1 MQRMGH
7 LVNKRIV
14 VGITGGI
21 AAYKAAELVRRLK
34 EAGAEVRVVM
44 TPAATKFITPLT
56 LQALSGRPVHVHLLD
71 ASEESA
77 MGHIALARWA
87 DAVVVAPAT
96 ADFMA
101 KLAHGRADDLLS
113 TLCLASRAPLLLA
126 PAMNV
131 VMWEHPATQANA
143 RLLRERGLRLLG
155 PAEGGQACGETGPG
169 RMVEPPLI
177 AETVAG
183 LFVSGVL
190 QGKTVL
196 VTAGPTRE
204 ALDPVRYISNRS
216 SGKMGYA
223 VAEAAMEAGARVL
236 LVSGPTALTPP
247 PPRVECV
254 TVESAAEMHEAV
266 LARLAAVDI
275 FIGAAAVA
283 DYTSAAAPQK
293 IKKNDARLAL
303 ELTRTVDIVATVAAH
318 TPRPYT
324 VAFAAET
331 ENLLANAQHKLA
343 AKNLDLVAANWVGR
357 PGLGFDG
364 DDNALTVLWRGGQ
377 VEWPAASKRALARQ
391 LISLIAERYNAHHSS

>member
-34 EAGAEVRVVM
+34 DAGAEVRVVM
-44 TPAATKFITPLT
+44 TPAATEFITPLT

-126 PAMNV
+126 PAMNT

-155 PAEGGQACGETGPG
+155 PAEGEQACGETGPG

-247 PPRVECV
+247 PRVECV

-293 IKKNDARLAL
+293 IKKNDARVAL
-303 ELTRTVDIVATVAAH
+303 ELTRTLDIVAVVAAH
-318 TPRPYT
+318 KPRPYT

-331 ENLLANAQHKLA
+331 ENLLANAQHKLE

-377 VEWPAASKRALARQ
+377 AEWPAASKRALARQ
-391 LISLIAERYNAHHSS
+391 LISLIAEQYHA